1 MRPRSTLPRRS
12 RAPLLNHSKLT
23 PAAAAAAASPPPLL
37 TIPLCVYQSA
47 PAKISSGDDDFNDD
61 DDDDAD
67 GIGMSTGGSALLLA
81 QTAGHGSRASN
92 SSPSSS
98 PLSKAVAASH
108 DKQLSSTY
116 DAGDGS
122 GGSGSRLRPSKASSN
137 SNIRSSSNSGDGRR
151 GEKPAQSFFGRSERR
166 EPQPQR
172 HNASSSSPLSRKT
185 RGAGVSGKLQ
195 RRPNVHKSDN
205 DFDRSHASRGGRRSN
220 TSPSP
225 HYGQEMAERAGTS
238 GGGAG
243 HTTAGP
249 AMVGGIPLTLPF
261 LQTPQ
266 AKRVYRLLNR
276 KLPAQSEFG
285 SGGEPSSSR
294 GDSSAANS
302 EVRGA
307 WLDNNDDGMTKK
319 GRLANGGGGGTNGTD
334 LAAKLA
340 PATGTGLGKQ
350 HLFDTEND
358 AGGRGSHDGSP
369 GPASDLGPGQR
380 PVRTNHLRTAS
391 SQPSMR
397 SMGPG
402 LRNSTLAIYGGGGR
416 GAGGKHRQSKRKKEG
431 LSNRRATAGV
441 QLPSLD
447 HEPVVRPRSVDK
459 HEPQSVSR
467 LDPLDAE
474 PRQSVSQEAGGRQRP
489 LLDKLDARAQSNT
502 NAVGPHGSLREDW
515 LRAKDAEAAQ
525 QQRAHREIQSQLRGI
540 PIEFL
545 QQYREAHGTVVEG
558 RPAGLSVTL
567 HGLEE
572 DMVRNALQRVGKI
585 LRRLRKAQTKRA
597 WFLWRRH
604 TKHQRRLANESSAA
618 ESARRFALNVF
629 LRLGRRFDRGRL
641 QRRLRR
647 WHKLAMRA
655 KAREERAAAIL
666 IQKSYRAAK
675 AVGAVEW
682 QRRLVLY
689 REFHRHKREV
699 KVLYFAFMAAKHRA
713 RRRSRL
719 HEDRRRWH
727 QRFVMHL
734 AAIRLQKAFHGFRG
748 RRHARLRAF
757 LYSVARV
764 IQRNVRHFLWRLKN
778 KDIWAE
784 ARKIAPRIQKT
795 IRGLWARRKA
805 RLRWQA
811 REEWR
816 AKQDRVQRNWHRVM
830 RRYVAQRQL
839 AGAQRRH
846 EHALLRRRMRLRTE
860 SALRIQKVARG
871 YVARRQVQGRLPE
884 ERRLATV
891 YAEVVSFLTRMWRR
905 EQERRWWRAH
915 YQLRRTAM
923 VRRAK
928 LAQGQNRKWRRT
940 YPEIYLRNFGDVME
954 RRPEALCLWEVIK
967 MEHVV
972 LVVGPELAALAIQ
985 GLVRRVQAMLLK
997 EAMLR
1002 YRTQP
1007 FARRIQVAWR
1017 QYVVRQAL
1025 ARRKRLARQIQ
1036 QLGRVLTP
1044 WMSLATKPSLA
1055 RQMRDEWS
1063 PKPALYLT
1071 DAQDSVGASRA
1082 EKNVRYE
1089 HGSWVL
1095 TSAAAPP
1102 GPVKIG
1108 DGSRRSGAISN
1119 FVTDSKRWPQVSR
1132 GRWYFEVVVR
1142 TAGRVLVGWADNHFG
1157 LRMRDAQQ
1165 DTGDDLGPSDDWQDS
1180 RMPTLA
1186 DSALDAGTDTHSW
1199 VWDGRARRAYHNG
1212 EYQPWGVRWKVGD
1225 TIGCQLDCEKGEITF
1240 TRNGVPMGAQ
1250 QSGDGIPAFQGIAF
1264 ETQAGGHSG
1273 LRPVVAIVEG
1283 QQEVKV
1289 NVGRSQELHGQRY
1302 TVARFV
1308 FVQIK
1313 HCGFRSLK
1321 SFFQELL
1328 YLAQSK
1334 CPCAPCRG

>member
-1 MRPRSTLPRRS
+1 MRR
-12 RAPLLNHSKLT
+12 
-23 PAAAAAAASPPPLL
+23 
-37 TIPLCVYQSA
+37 
-47 PAKISSGDDDFNDD
+47 
-61 DDDDAD
+61 
-67 GIGMSTGGSALLLA
+67 
-81 QTAGHGSRASN
+81 
-92 SSPSSS
+92 
-98 PLSKAVAASH
+98 AVA
-108 DKQLSSTY
+108 
-116 DAGDGS
+116 
-122 GGSGSRLRPSKASSN
+122 
-137 SNIRSSSNSGDGRR
+137 
-151 GEKPAQSFFGRSERR
+151 
-166 EPQPQR
+166 
-172 HNASSSSPLSRKT
+172 
-185 RGAGVSGKLQ
+185 
-195 RRPNVHKSDN
+195 
-205 DFDRSHASRGGRRSN
+205 
-220 TSPSP
+220 
-225 HYGQEMAERAGTS
+225 
-238 GGGAG
+238 
-243 HTTAGP
+243 
-249 AMVGGIPLTLPF
+249 
-261 LQTPQ
+261 
-266 AKRVYRLLNR
+266 
-276 KLPAQSEFG
+276 
-285 SGGEPSSSR
+285 
-294 GDSSAANS
+294 
-302 EVRGA
+302 
-307 WLDNNDDGMTKK
+307 
-319 GRLANGGGGGTNGTD
+319 
-334 LAAKLA
+334 
-340 PATGTGLGKQ
+340 
-350 HLFDTEND
+350 
-358 AGGRGSHDGSP
+358 
-369 GPASDLGPGQR
+369 
-380 PVRTNHLRTAS
+380 
-391 SQPSMR
+391 
-397 SMGPG
+397 PG
-402 LRNSTLAIYGGGGR
+402 LRNSTLAIYGGGGGGGSGGRGR
-416 GAGGKHRQSKRKKEG
+416 GAGGKHRKAKRKKEG
-431 LSNRRATAGV
+431 LLLTRRSTAGV

-447 HEPVVRPRSVDK
+447 HDPVVRPRSVDK
-459 HEPQSVSR
+459 HEPHVASR
-467 LDPLDAE
+467 LDPLNDE
-474 PRQSVSQEAGGRQRP
+474 PRQSVSQEAGGGRRRP
-489 LLDKLDARAQSNT
+489 LLDKLEARGAQSNAK
-502 NAVGPHGSLREDW
+502 NASGPSGSLRADW

-540 PIEFL
+540 PTEFL
-545 QQYREAHGTVVEG
+545 QQYREEHGTVVEG

-585 LRRLRKAQTKRA
+585 MRRFKKARTKRA

-604 TKHQRRLANESSAA
+604 TKHQRKLANESSAA
-618 ESARRFALNVF
+618 QSARRFALNVF
-629 LRLGRRFDRGRL
+629 LRLGRRFDRRRL
-641 QRRLRR
+641 RRRLRR

-689 REFHRHKREV
+689 RDFHRHKREV

-713 RRRSRL
+713 RSRLRL

-795 IRGLWARRKA
+795 IRGMWARRKA

-830 RRYVAQRQL
+830 RRYLTERRLV
-839 AGAQRRH
+839 GAQRRH

-871 YVARRQVQGRLPE
+871 YVARRQVQGKLPE
-884 ERRLATV
+884 ERRLAAV
-891 YAEVVSFLTRMWRR
+891 YAEAVSFLTRVWRR

-915 YQLRRTAM
+915 YQVRRTAM
-923 VRRAK
+923 VNRAK

-985 GLVRRVQAMLLK
+985 GLVRRVHAMLLK

-1002 YRTQP
+1002 HRTQP
-1007 FARRIQVAWR
+1007 FARRIQVVWR
-1017 QYVVRQAL
+1017 RYVVRHAL
-1025 ARRKRLARQIQ
+1025 ARRKRLARQIE

-1055 RQMRDEWS
+1055 RQMRDEWL

-1071 DAQDSVGASRA
+1071 GGSSQDDSDSASGGRA

-1089 HGSWVL
+1089 NGSWVL
-1095 TSAAAPP
+1095 SSAAAPP
-1102 GPVKIG
+1102 GPVKLG
-1108 DGSRRSGAISN
+1108 DGSRRSATISN
-1119 FVTDSKRWPQVSR
+1119 FVTDSKRWPEVSR

-1142 TAGRVLVGWADNHFG
+1142 TAGRVLVGWADSHFG
-1157 LRMRDAQQ
+1157 LRMRDAKQGGA
-1165 DTGDDLGPSDDWQDS
+1165 GDDDGLEPGDDWQDDH
-1180 RMPTLA
+1180 MPTIA

-1212 EYQPWGVRWKVGD
+1212 VYQPWGVRWKVGD
-1225 TIGCQLDCEKGEITF
+1225 VIGCQLDCERGEITF

-1250 QSGDGIPAFQGIAF
+1250 QSGDGVPAFQGVAF
-1264 ETQAGGHSG
+1264 ETNTAAGGGGRRGG

-1302 TVARFV
+1302 NVARFV
-1308 FVQIK
+1308 YY
-1313 HCGFRSLK
+1313 SLF
-1321 SFFQELL
+1321 S
-1328 YLAQSK
+1328 AQTQ
-1334 CPCAPCRG
+1334 GWGGGMGDGG